1 MYLKSIIALRID
13 HKTSEENRNVVLFC
27 NTVEAIVKRYKKYLA
42 NRCALTGSV
51 LSLWKSC
58 CIFGD
63 WSADWMDGVDKIFFI
78 FSSSSFDG
86 DEFAVV
92 VDAFVVFD
100 GFNVSFSSLLW
111 ACFKNI

>member
-1 MYLKSIIALRID
+1 
-13 HKTSEENRNVVLFC
+13 
-27 NTVEAIVKRYKKYLA
+27 
-42 NRCALTGSV
+42 
-51 LSLWKSC
+51 
-58 CIFGD
+58 
-63 WSADWMDGVDKIFFI
+63 MDGVDKIFFI
-78 FSSSSFDG
+78 FSSSSFGG